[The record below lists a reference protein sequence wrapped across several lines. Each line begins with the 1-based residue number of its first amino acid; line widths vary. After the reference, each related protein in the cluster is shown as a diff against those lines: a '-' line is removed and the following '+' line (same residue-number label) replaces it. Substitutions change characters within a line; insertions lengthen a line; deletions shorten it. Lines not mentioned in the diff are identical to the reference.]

1 MNKELFIKE
10 LESVTGLNNDKCLII
25 NDVLENHFII
35 GKNNKEKIIN
45 EIVTKLGITNTEAE
59 KIYEASM
66 SIISTGIKDKIK
78 HPFRNQD

>member
-10 LESVTGLNNDKCLII
+10 LESVTGLNNDKCIII
-25 NDVLENHFII
+25 NDILENHFII

-78 HPFRNQD
+78 HPFRSQD

>member
-10 LESVTGLNNDKCLII
+10 LESVTGLSNDKCIII
-25 NDVLENHFII
+25 NDILENHFII

-45 EIVTKLGITNTEAE
+45 EIVTKIGITNTEAE

-78 HPFRNQD
+78 HPFRSQD